1 MLFLNV
7 IFVIL
12 AWATRGEGAWPEGVR
27 QNDNL
32 AQADPANTGCCATA
46 NCEDYRGKISVTV
59 TGKTCTPWSEGTS
72 TIYNPQ
78 KKPNSGLDSNF
89 CRNPSGHKRTWCYAS
104 GAGNGRWEDCD
115 ICAEPEPEPE
125 PAPKPEPEPEPEQPG
140 NAKPCK
146 NDRKWSGICQNGM
159 IAGCGKHNQ
168 CWRQCGHASVRYCYP
183 LATEKHI
190 DCKSDQDCVD
200 AQAGFKPCKTTL
212 FGLANVCHLA

>member
-1 MLFLNV
+1 M
-7 IFVIL
+7 
-12 AWATRGEGAWPEGVR
+12 
-27 QNDNL
+27 
-32 AQADPANTGCCATA
+32 
-46 NCEDYRGKISVTV
+46 GKISVTV
-59 TGKTCTPWSEGTS
+59 TGKTCTPWSEAPT
-72 TIYNPQ
+72 TKYNPQ
-78 KKPNSGLDSNF
+78 TKPNSGLDSNF

-159 IAGCGKHNQ
+159 IAGLGNTTNVGANVGMLPSGTVIRSPLKNILIAKATKI
-168 CWRQCGHASVRYCYP
+168 ASTHKRDSSP
-183 LATEKHI
+183 AKRR
-190 DCKSDQDCVD
+190 
-200 AQAGFKPCKTTL
+200 F